1 MSKGLIFG
9 IIGVSIVIILV
20 ILFSGNS
27 AQAAPDNTIAELG
40 AVLNSGGNKKKDCR
54 KTCQMICKSHGWF
67 FKGRGKCKKACKA
80 DCGRGIDVTK
90 NNY

>member
-20 ILFSGNS
+20 ILFSGKS

-40 AVLNSGGNKKKDCR
+40 AVLNAGGNKKKDCR
-54 KTCQMICKSHGWF
+54 KTCQMICKSHGIF
-67 FKGRGKCKKACKA
+67 SGRHKCKKACKA

-90 NNY
+90 GSY